1 MATLSVYSLPEFL
14 FSRLNTDR
22 ISIREAT
29 DGAFILKP
37 IKKIDQSFSSLRGI
51 LSGGKQMSVES
62 HLQRMR
68 DDLKLELELEN

>member
-14 FSRLNTDR
+14 FSRLNTDI
-22 ISIREAT
+22 ISVREA

-37 IKKIDQSFSSLRGI
+37 AKKISNDFSVLRGM
-51 LSGGKQMSVES
+51 LRNEKQASVES

-68 DDLKLELELEN
+68 NDLKLELELEN

>member
-14 FSRLNTDR
+14 FSKLNTDR
-22 ISIREAT
+22 ISVREA

-37 IKKIDQSFSSLRGI
+37 AKKANNDFSSLRGM
-51 LSGGKQMSVES
+51 LRGREQGTVEN